1 MRYGLLILINVEKR
15 IICADLRY
23 RKLNTYYKYEI
34 NDSKLYGR
42 VIFGYIIVFLL

>member
-23 RKLNTYYKYEI
+23 RKLNTYYKSVSYTHLRAHET
-34 NDSKLYGR
+34 
-42 VIFGYIIVFLL
+42 